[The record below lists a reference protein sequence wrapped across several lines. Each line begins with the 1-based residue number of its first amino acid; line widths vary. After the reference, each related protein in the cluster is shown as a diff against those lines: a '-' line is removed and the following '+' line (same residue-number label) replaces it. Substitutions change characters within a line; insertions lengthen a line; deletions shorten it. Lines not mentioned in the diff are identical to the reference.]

1 MRGDRQAEAQRAAQI
16 VEDPVYKNAFELVQK
31 GIVRELQQSS
41 PTDHE
46 RQLKLV
52 TMLQL
57 LNKVHNAL
65 NSTIENGQ
73 LADNLLKKKTLTN
86 KEGI

>member
-16 VEDPVYKNAFELVQK
+16 VEDPVYKNAFELVQR

>member
-31 GIVRELQQSS
+31 GIVRELQHAS

-57 LNKVHNAL
+57 LSRVNTAL

-73 LADNLLKKKTLTN
+73 LAENLLKKKSLTN
-86 KEGI
+86 REGI